1 VRSDGDLLRRRRLV
15 AVNSA
20 SLNVVRRY
28 AGSDGKVFEVTI
40 GRHPPHRY
48 TYNFHLKR
56 EQPVRPKRV
65 GKGRGSESGRA
76 GLQPPTTAI
85 ALISMR

>member
-1 VRSDGDLLRRRRLV
+1 
-15 AVNSA
+15 VNSA

-56 EQPVRPKRV
+56 EQPVRAKRA
-65 GKGRGSESGRA
+65 GKGPA
-76 GLQPPTTAI
+76 G
-85 ALISMR
+85 